1 MTIQCNNLSKIYPGD
16 VKALTGLN
24 LSVEKGKVFG
34 LLGPNGAGKTTT
46 VRLLNGTISPT
57 KGTSSILGLP
67 SGDASIRLKSA
78 TMAESARMYDQLTAY
93 ENLKFFA
100 NIYDIPQNEVDSR
113 ISSLLKRMGLSDK
126 AGVKL
131 GSFSTGMMKRLQL
144 ARALLHNPE
153 LLFLDEPTSG
163 LDPDSASQVITLIRK
178 LSDETGVTVFL
189 CTHNL
194 HLAERICDGYGL
206 LKEGTLVATGTRD
219 ELITGIVE
227 SPELIIETSKGNKS
241 FEVDSESDINPHIQQ
256 VIDSGEIIYSVN
268 MKQPTLEDVYFH
280 YIGRRENELE

>member
-24 LSVEKGKVFG
+24 LSVEKGKIFG

-219 ELITGIVE
+219 ELITGIGE

>member
-219 ELITGIVE
+219 ELITGIGE

>member
-24 LSVEKGKVFG
+24 LSVEKGKIFG